1 MVQPLSMESEETVD
15 PEEILFDS
23 LDAIFDLKPISVGS
37 LGSSFVYRYDG
48 IQGSRQY
55 TPHTITLDTPDT
67 KAANWHLHA
76 SAIWVSSIYLADHI
90 SELEIPPSIPPQNNL
105 SPLRILELGASAGL
119 PSILISKLFPDVST
133 TVTDY
138 PDEALIGTLTSNVR
152 RNDVAFNCRVVPYGW
167 GSDPSPLLGGD
178 GDGFDIIIAADTLW
192 NPELHHILIDS
203 LTKTLKRTP
212 SSRIHLIAGLH
223 TGRYTIQGAITCAQT
238 MDLEIESILE
248 REVDGSGQRPWC
260 VYREGEDEKGRRRW
274 VVWIKLKWASPT
286 VPSSA
291 AEDSESHAK
300 ENNYEKY
307 ISGQIRSETSP

>member
-1 MVQPLSMESEETVD
+1 MVQALSMEREETVD

-76 SAIWVSSIYLADHI
+76 SAIW
-90 SELEIPPSIPPQNNL
+90 NNL
-105 SPLRILELGASAGL
+105 SPLRVLELGASAGL

-152 RNDVAFNCRVVPYGW
+152 RNDVTFNCRVVPYGW
-167 GSDPSPLLGGD
+167 GTDPSPLLGGD

-203 LTKTLKRTP
+203 LTKTLKRTS

-286 VPSSA
+286 LPSSA

>member
-1 MVQPLSMESEETVD
+1 MVQSLSMERGEPAD
-15 PEEILFDS
+15 PEEILFES

-48 IQGSRQY
+48 IEGSRQY

-90 SELEIPPSIPPQNNL
+90 SEIEIPTSIPPKSNL
-105 SPLRILELGASAGL
+105 SPLRVLELGASAGL
-119 PSILISKLFPDVST
+119 PSILISKLFPDVSA

-138 PDEALIGTLTSNVR
+138 PDDALIGTLTSNVR
-152 RNDVAFNCRVVPYGW
+152 RNDVTLNCRVVPYAW
-167 GSDPSPLLGGD
+167 GSDSSALLGAD

-192 NPELHHILIDS
+192 NPELHSILVDS
-203 LTKTLKRTP
+203 LTKTLKRTS

-223 TGRYTIQGAITCAQT
+223 TGRYTIQAAIACAER

-248 REVDGSGQRPWC
+248 REVDGSSQRPWC
-260 VYREGEDEKGRRRW
+260 VYREGEDEQARRRW

-286 VPSSA
+286 PASSTA
-291 AEDSESHAK
+291 QDSESHVR
-300 ENNYEKY
+300 ENNYEQY
-307 ISGQIRSETSP
+307 ASGQICSETSP